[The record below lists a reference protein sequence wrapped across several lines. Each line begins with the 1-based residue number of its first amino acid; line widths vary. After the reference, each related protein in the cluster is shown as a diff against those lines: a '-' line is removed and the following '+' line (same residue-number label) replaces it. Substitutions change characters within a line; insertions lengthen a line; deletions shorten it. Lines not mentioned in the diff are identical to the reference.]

1 MKRLTNGLIAI
12 GMAFSAIAATPTI
25 TGVTAQQRY
34 PWNGKVDISYTVTG
48 DIAAEAKERGLL
60 TSLKVTATDR
70 DANTTYTATSLSGD
84 KTLAAGT
91 HSIVWDMDAQGLS
104 FKSSNVVFS
113 VACEATP
120 ALYCVID
127 LSAGANA
134 SSYPV
139 TYLAAPPSGGFNVDT
154 YKTAKLVLRRITQG
168 SFKMCGSYDVTLTKP
183 FYIGIFEMTQKQWT
197 LVYGTKRCG
206 YEWDG
211 DKRPVEGCCSYNSIR
226 GRWDGAKWPSSS
238 AVDSSSFMGML
249 RARTGLDF
257 DLPTEAQWEYACR
270 AGTTGNYNNGNDL
283 KKLGRYWG
291 NSGDR
296 DDGKGVAARSS
307 AHTYVG
313 SYLSNAWGLFDMHG
327 NVDEWCLD
335 WLGDLSNGCT
345 DPKGATSGDRRVARG
360 GHWDSTADGCTS
372 GYRGS
377 YPPTYG
383 NYITGFRIAR
393 TLPRVDDGG
402 DLCVGTSI
410 QAIVDL
416 SSGTRTAATSET
428 IRYSTSYSTMD
439 GCAWI
444 HSVCAPSAWEPSH
457 NNVLRGIEVKH
468 DGTRYVETDRV
479 SASDP
484 LSRLSDGVVNPAGKS
499 YGNTIGL
506 KDGTLTWTL
515 SEPMNISRL
524 RVNTHWQDGGRDGI
538 SFIRVEYLQ
547 NGSETWTVLP
557 NSAIKVGLL
566 DNSSGPDLEAVYES
580 ATGAIVAL
588 DATKLRFVLGEQDNS
603 GGGYTEFEAIGVPV
617 SSCRAVVTAY
627 QVESN
632 DLNLDSIDLDAESG
646 MEVDAVLVNDA
657 GTGSVDWTPAKNGTY
672 LLAHRVMSNGEQVG
686 ELLTAIFVVDHFPAY
701 TATQTTDVPVP
712 YTWLTQYNPGLSD
725 EYDAYEDAANATAAN
740 GRPVWECYVAG
751 LDPTNAASIFSAA
764 ISMTNGVPYI
774 TWSPNLNT
782 NGIVRKYTIL
792 GKESLTDTAD
802 WASTNSTH
810 RFFKVK
816 VEMP

>member
-12 GMAFSAIAATPTI
+12 GMTFSAIAATPTI

-84 KTLAAGT
+84 KSLAAGT
-91 HSIVWDMDAQGLS
+91 HSIVWDMDAQWLS
-104 FKSSNVVFS
+104 YKSSNVVFS

-127 LSAGANA
+127 MSAGANA

-154 YKTAKLVLRRITQG
+154 YKTTKLVLRRISKGTNSAG
-168 SFKMCGSYDVTLTKP
+168 GAIANDMWV
-183 FYIGIFEMTQKQWT
+183 GIFEVTQKQWL
-197 LVYGTKRCG
+197 LVTGAYPPDSYGYDFKNDSNPIEGISAEWGRDSSFLSRVSSKAGISNMKR
-206 YEWDG
+206 
-211 DKRPVEGCCSYNSIR
+211 
-226 GRWDGAKWPSSS
+226 PSSS
-238 AVDSSSFMGML
+238 
-249 RARTGLDF
+249 
-257 DLPTEAQWEYACR
+257 EWEYACR
-270 AGTTGNYNNGNDL
+270 GGTTTDLNNGTSLTKGNAN
-283 KKLGRYWG
+283 KVAWWG
-291 NSGDR
+291 KSLSG
-296 DDGKGVAARSS
+296 ATAYEI
-307 AHTYVG
+307 AHPTVVG
-313 SYLSNAWGLFDMHG
+313 SFAPNNWGLYDMHG
-327 NVDEWCLD
+327 NVSELTSRYEYHVGGGYYCFYGGDYSDDLD
-335 WLGDLSNGCT
+335 GLKPT
-345 DPKGATSGDRRVARG
+345 AFVQARTG
-360 GHWDSTADGCTS
+360 
-372 GYRGS
+372 
-377 YPPTYG
+377 
-383 NYITGFRIAR
+383 GFRVFANIGADYV
-393 TLPRVDDGG
+393 LNG
-402 DLCVGTSI
+402 DTFCSDESGNEVI
-410 QAIVDL
+410 DL

-557 NSAIKVGLL
+557 NSAINVGLL

-627 QVESN
+627 QVEGN

-672 LLAHRVMSNGEQVG
+672 LLTHRVMSNGEQVG